1 MKKATKSGLKQS
13 ERSEKTRSLI
23 LRTAIKL
30 FARHGFDRTST
41 AAIADEAGV
50 SQGILFHY
58 FKTKENLFWVS
69 TFEGVEQVNER
80 DKVSMQ
86 TAKPSNPIEKLKLVG
101 DNLARRAEDFP
112 DITELFAR
120 HLPAMDIPPE
130 SQEAQ
135 YIFKRITVL
144 ENIFKEGKSTGFFRK
159 EIDPQIAA
167 FSLVGIF
174 NFNYLRWKMQGKK
187 SNLRDTMHKAFSM
200 FISGVTAKK

>member
-1 MKKATKSGLKQS
+1 MKKTNPTRLKQS

-23 LRTAIKL
+23 LKTAIGL

-69 TFEGVEQVNER
+69 TFEGVEQVNDR
-80 DKVSMQ
+80 DKFLTQ
-86 TAKPSNPIEKLKLVG
+86 LAKPRDPIERLKLVG
-101 DNLARRAEDFP
+101 DSLARRAEEFP
-112 DITELFAR
+112 DITELIAR

-130 SQEAQ
+130 SRVAQ
-135 YIFKRITVL
+135 HIFKRMAVL
-144 ENIFKEGKSTGFFRK
+144 ESIFEEGKSAGFFRK
-159 EIDPQIAA
+159 DIDSQIAA
-167 FSLVGIF
+167 FSVIGIF

-187 SNLRDTMHKAFSM
+187 SSLHNILNKAFTM
-200 FISGVTAKK
+200 FISGVTAKQ